1 MMKRILLIGGGVV
14 ALLVVALVVFL
25 FTGLGAAIKAI
36 VETVGSEVTKVD
48 VRLASA
54 DVSLTSGE
62 GELKGLVVGNPKGY
76 NTPSAIEL
84 GAIKVKLDTSTVT
97 SDTIVVKEV
106 LIDGPHLTYEL
117 GPGGSNIGVI
127 QSNVES
133 FGGGGGGAGSS
144 DRGSGG
150 GGGGGRGGKAAPRA
164 KEEGG
169 RKVIIEKLLVTN
181 GRVDV
186 SASFLKGKALGA
198 GLDKIELHDI
208 GKASGGATAS
218 EVAQEVLSALTSSAM
233 KAVANLDVEGL
244 KKGAADAVDNAVD
257 SVKGLLGGGKKK
269 NK

>member
-1 MMKRILLIGGGVV
+1 MKRILIIGGALMGL
-14 ALLVVALVVFL
+14 LLVGLVVFL

-36 VETVGSEVTKVD
+36 VEGVGSEVTKVD

-84 GAIKVKLDTSTVT
+84 GQIKVKLDTSTVT
-97 SDTIVVKEV
+97 NDVVVVKEV
-106 LIDGPHLTYEL
+106 LIDGPHLTWEL

-133 FGGGGGGAGSS
+133 FTGGGKGGA
-144 DRGSGG
+144 
-150 GGGGGRGGKAAPRA
+150 PA

-169 RKVIIEKLLVTN
+169 TKVIIEKLLVTN

-186 SASFLKGKALGA
+186 SATFLRGQTMGA
-198 GLDKIELHDI
+198 SLSKIELHDI
-208 GKASGGATAS
+208 GKESGGATAG
-218 EVAQEVLSALTSSAM
+218 EVAQKLLSALTSAATD
-233 KAVANLDVEGL
+233 AVGKLNLEGL
-244 KKGAADAVDNAVD
+244 AKEQGGAIGETIND
-257 SVKGLLGGGKKK
+257 VKDLLGGGKKK
-269 NK
+269 KK

>member
-14 ALLVVALVVFL
+14 ALLLVALVVFL

-36 VETVGSEVTKVD
+36 VEGVGSEVTKVD
-48 VRLASA
+48 VKLASA

-76 NTPSAIEL
+76 KTPSAIEL
-84 GAIKVKLDTSTVT
+84 GQIKVKLDTSTVT

-117 GPGGSNIGVI
+117 GEGGSNIGVI

-133 FGGGGGGAGSS
+133 FTG
-144 DRGSGG
+144 GSGG
-150 GGGGGRGGKAAPRA
+150 GGGGKGGGKGGGGKGAAPA

-169 RKVIIEKLLVTN
+169 KKVIIERLLVTN

-186 SASFLKGKALGA
+186 SASFLGGKTLGA
-198 GLDKIELHDI
+198 SLGKIELKDI
-208 GKASGGATAS
+208 GKDTGGATPG
-218 EVAQEVLSALTSSAM
+218 EVAQKLLSSLTSA
-233 KAVANLDVEGL
+233 ATDVVGTLHLDDV
-244 KKGAADAVDNAVD
+244 KKGATDAVDSA
-257 SVKGLLGGGKKK
+257 VKGVKDLFGGGKKK
-269 NK
+269 

>member
-1 MMKRILLIGGGVV
+1 MKRILIIGGAV
-14 ALLVVALVVFL
+14 AGLLLVALVVFL

-36 VETVGSEVTKVD
+36 VEGVGSEVTKVD

-76 NTPSAIEL
+76 KTPSAIEL
-84 GAIKVKLDTSTVT
+84 GQIKVKLDTSTVT
-97 SDTIVVKEV
+97 NDVVVVKEV

-133 FGGGGGGAGSS
+133 FTGGS
-144 DRGSGG
+144 GSGG
-150 GGGGGRGGKAAPRA
+150 KAGAPA
-164 KEEGG
+164 KEKGG
-169 RKVIIEKLLVTN
+169 APAKDKGGTKVIIEKLLVTN

-198 GLDKIELHDI
+198 SLSKIELHDI
-208 GKASGGATAS
+208 GKDTGGATAG
-218 EVAQEVLSALTSSAM
+218 EVAQKLLSALTSSATD
-233 KAVANLDVEGL
+233 AVGKLNLEGL
-244 KKGAADAVDNAVD
+244 AKDAGAGKIGETINE
-257 SVKGLLGGGKKK
+257 VKDLFGGGKKK
-269 NK
+269 K